1 MSQLIQTFYR
11 NVQTIC
17 ITDNE
22 SDLITYLSKDGLILL
37 KQLYITEIHVRL
49 FEIII

>member
-1 MSQLIQTFYR
+1 MSQLIQSFYK

-22 SDLITYLSKDGLILL
+22 PDLIEYLSKDGLILL
-37 KQLYITEIHVRL
+37 KQLYNAEVHVRL
-49 FEIII
+49 LNNS